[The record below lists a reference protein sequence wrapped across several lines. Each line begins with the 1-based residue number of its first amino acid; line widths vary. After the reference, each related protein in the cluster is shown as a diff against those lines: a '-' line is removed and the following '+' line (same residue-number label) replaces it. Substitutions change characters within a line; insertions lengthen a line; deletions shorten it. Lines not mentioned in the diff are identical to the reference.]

1 MIIQLMLDS
10 NADVISV
17 REVRAIL
24 ASEREADRKISE
36 EELKIPVRLDS
47 PRETLQEITYR
58 IVLQVLEEEGGN
70 RRRTA
75 ERLGISRTTLWRILE
90 RS

>member
-1 MIIQLMLDS
+1 MKT
-10 NADVISV
+10 AKRVG
-17 REVRAIL
+17 L
-24 ASEREADRKISE
+24 ALGSGDMRGMAHIG
-36 EELKIPVRLDS
+36 
-47 PRETLQEITYR
+47 
-58 IVLQVLEEEGGN
+58 VLQVLEEEGGN